1 MSNMCKGRVLF
12 WNKGIGYGRIV
23 PEGTE
28 QKIYVH
34 HSELIGRRNLV
45 KGQLVCF
52 EIGENDHG
60 PAAKNV
66 EVIQD
71 AEIKTHT

>member
-34 HSELIGRRNLV
+34 HSGLIGRKDLA
-45 KGQLVCF
+45 KGQLVSF
-52 EIGENDHG
+52 EIGENEQG
-60 PAAKNV
+60 LIAKNV
-66 EVIQD
+66 EVLKN
-71 AEIKTHT
+71 AKTESNT